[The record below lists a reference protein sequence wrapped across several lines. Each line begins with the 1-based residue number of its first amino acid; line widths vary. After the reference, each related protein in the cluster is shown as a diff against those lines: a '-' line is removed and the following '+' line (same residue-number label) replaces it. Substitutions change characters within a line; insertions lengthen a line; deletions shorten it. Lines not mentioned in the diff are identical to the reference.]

1 MYFGY
6 ILTYLDASMY
16 FSFMSFVVLQPDTRN
31 PEVSALEASALVF
44 KALSDPARLKILAYL
59 AQSPDGACCAPQA
72 GVCACDLETVTGL
85 SQPTVSHH
93 MKYLVSAQLVKGEK
107 RGKWTFY
114 QIDPRG
120 FSRIKTFLPTIG
132 G

>member
-1 MYFGY
+1 
-6 ILTYLDASMY
+6 
-16 FSFMSFVVLQPDTRN
+16 MSSLVLQSDIRN
-31 PEVSALEASALVF
+31 LEESALEASAWVF
-44 KALSDPARLKILAYL
+44 KALSDPARLKILAHL
-59 AQSPDGACCAPQA
+59 AQNPSGACCGPQP

-93 MKYLVSAQLVKGEK
+93 MKCLISAHLVKGEK
-107 RGKWTFY
+107 RGKWTYY

-120 FSRIKTFLPTIG
+120 FAQIKTLLPHIG

>member
-1 MYFGY
+1 MGS
-6 ILTYLDASMY
+6 L
-16 FSFMSFVVLQPDTRN
+16 VLQPNAISQEER
-31 PEVSALEASALVF
+31 ALEASASVF
-44 KALSDPARLKILAYL
+44 KALSDPARLKILAHL
-59 AQSPDGACCAPQA
+59 AQNPEGACCGPKP

-93 MKYLVSAQLVKGEK
+93 MKCLASAQLVRGEK
-107 RGKWTFY
+107 RGKWTYY

-120 FSRIKTFLPTIG
+120 FTQIKTFLSTIG